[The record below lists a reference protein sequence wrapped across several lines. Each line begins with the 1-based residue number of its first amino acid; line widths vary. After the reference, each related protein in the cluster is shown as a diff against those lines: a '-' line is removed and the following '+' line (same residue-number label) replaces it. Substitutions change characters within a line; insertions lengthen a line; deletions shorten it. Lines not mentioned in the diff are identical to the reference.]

1 MKKLVIANWK
11 MAPQTVKEAQAI
23 FAKIKSRAARL
34 RGVET
39 VIAPPF
45 IYLPL
50 LKSAG
55 KIKLAAQD
63 VAKDDGGPWT
73 GEISARMLKGVGVSY
88 AIIGHSE
95 RREIGEGDD
104 VIREKLYQSLFRGL
118 KSVLC
123 VGEKEKSQEAF
134 PHIVREQIKKAL
146 RGIPRYFASK
156 TIIAYEPV
164 WAISSH
170 SKGKADTPQNFFGMS
185 IFIRRTVL
193 DVWGKSAALRLP
205 IIYGGSVNA
214 KNAKGFLEVK
224 GGSGVLVGKAS
235 LDAREFNKIL
245 EIADTI

>member
-1 MKKLVIANWK
+1 MKKKIIKKGK
-11 MAPQTVKEAQAI
+11 MSPSSLKEAESI
-23 FAKIKSRAARL
+23 FAKVRSKAAKL

-50 LKSAG
+50 LKSRG
-55 KIKLAAQD
+55 RIKLAAQD
-63 VAKDDGGPWT
+63 VAQNDDGPWT
-73 GEISARMLKGVGVSY
+73 GEISAKMLKGVGATY

-95 RREIGEGDD
+95 RRELGESDD
-104 VIREKLYQSLFRGL
+104 IIREKLYQSLSRGI
-118 KSVLC
+118 KSILC

-146 RGIPRYFASK
+146 KGTPRYFASK
-156 TIIAYEPV
+156 IIIAYEPV

-170 SKGKADTPQNFFGMS
+170 SKGRADTPQNFFEMS

-205 IIYGGSVNA
+205 IIYGGSVNT
-214 KNAKGFLEVK
+214 KNAKGFLEIK
-224 GGSGVLVGKAS
+224 GGAGILVGKAS
-235 LDAREFNKIL
+235 LDAKEFNKIL
-245 EIADTI
+245 EIANSI

>member
-1 MKKLVIANWK
+1 MKKIIIANWK
-11 MAPQTVKEAQAI
+11 MNPSSVKEAQAI
-23 FAKIKSRAARL
+23 FAKVKNKVAGL
-34 RGVET
+34 GGVEA

-45 IYLPL
+45 VYLPL
-50 LKSAG
+50 LKSG
-55 KIKLAAQD
+55 GRVKLGAQD

-73 GEISARMLKGVGVSY
+73 GEISARMLKKIGAIY

-95 RREIGEGDD
+95 RRELGEGDE
-104 VIREKLYQSLFRGL
+104 VVHEKLYQSLSRGMR
-118 KSVLC
+118 SVLC

-134 PHIVREQIKKAL
+134 PHIVREQIKEAL
-146 RGIPRYFASK
+146 KGIPRYFASK

-170 SKGKADTPQNFFGMS
+170 SKGKADTPQNFFEML

-205 IIYGGSVNA
+205 IIYGGSVNS
-214 KNAKGFLEVK
+214 KNARGFLEVK

-235 LDAREFNKIL
+235 LDAKEFNKIL
-245 EIADTI
+245 EIANSI

>member
-1 MKKLVIANWK
+1 MKKIIIANWK
-11 MAPQTVKEAQAI
+11 MNPPSPKEAQAI
-23 FAKIKSRAARL
+23 FAKVKGRAARL
-34 RGVET
+34 SGVKT

-45 IYLPL
+45 VFLPI
-50 LKSAG
+50 LKSGG

-73 GEISARMLKGVGVSY
+73 GEVSARMVKGLGASY

-95 RREIGEGDD
+95 RRELGEGDE
-104 VIREKLYQSLFRGL
+104 VVREKLYQSLSRGI

-123 VGEKEKSQEAF
+123 VGEKEKSQEVF
-134 PHIVREQIKKAL
+134 PHIVRDEIKKAL
-146 RGIPRYFASK
+146 RGIPKYFASK

-170 SKGKADTPQNFFGMS
+170 SKGKADTPQNFFEMS

-193 DVWGKSAALRLP
+193 DVWGKLAALRLP

-214 KNAKGFLEVK
+214 KNARGFLEVD
-224 GGSGVLVGKAS
+224 GGAGVLVGKAS

-245 EIADTI
+245 EIANTI